1 MIAPP
6 RPPTENSL
14 SLLSSTTSS
23 ALSSIK
29 SCKLSSPQF
38 LNTHAPF
45 IKTEFPSNKNLN
57 FSSNIFHPYP
67 NIVQQMKLKNLVV
80 PAISEKSQNLNDT
93 KPLNGNF
100 QDISTQAASIQ
111 NLLLESL
118 KNKQHLKRK
127 SNNKSPQD
135 ITKMKKKN

>member
-6 RPPTENSL
+6 RPQAQENSL
-14 SLLSSTTSS
+14 SLLSNSTTS

-45 IKTEFPSNKNLN
+45 IKTEFPSNN
-57 FSSNIFHPYP
+57 SYP
-67 NIVQQMKLKNLVV
+67 NIVQQMKMKM
-80 PAISEKSQNLNDT
+80 AILDKSHQISNSIEMKT
-93 KPLNGNF
+93 SIGTP
-100 QDISTQAASIQ
+100 QDIAAQAASIQ

-118 KNKQHLKRK
+118 KNKQNLKRK
-127 SNNKSPQD
+127 SNNKSPHD
-135 ITKMKKKN
+135 VAKMKKKN